1 MRLTLTEPKRIPDV
15 GDGVE
20 AHEGGTVMAGII
32 DADTHVI
39 ESAAIWENFDP
50 NLGRKKP
57 ALVAFPDPSTGNA
70 NHRWVIDGKL
80 FPKPHGKGG
89 VFLATPPM
97 DEQEEIK
104 LDWACRSLNDVATRL
119 AHKDRM
125 GVETQ
130 VVYPTLFLAYLT
142 DDSALDVALARAYN
156 RFLANAWLQ
165 SQNHL
170 RWVVV
175 PPLQSIDA
183 SIEELYYGK
192 EHGAVGVFFR
202 GMEGER
208 SLADSYFFPLYAE
221 AERLD
226 MPVCVHTGAGAPAIT
241 EICDSTLTAAFSHI
255 RLLPLMAF
263 HDLVYKRVPEQFP
276 SLRFGFIEAA
286 ASWMPFL
293 LHFLRRRVRSEKR
306 STELFGPGLCRDYR
320 MFVACEAD
328 EDIPYLLKYIGEE
341 NLLIGSDYGH
351 HDQSAQPDLVS
362 VIQGRE
368 DVSPSV
374 VDKILRENPRR
385 FYAIEG

>member
-1 MRLTLTEPKRIPDV
+1 MT
-15 GDGVE
+15 
-20 AHEGGTVMAGII
+20 GII

-39 ESAAIWENFDP
+39 ESEAIWEYFDP
-50 NLGRKKP
+50 ALGGKKP
-57 ALVAFPDPSTGNA
+57 ALVAFPDPITGNVG
-70 NHRWVIDGKL
+70 HRWVIDGKL

-97 DEQEEIK
+97 NEQEAVRI
-104 LDWACRSLNDVATRL
+104 DWACRSLADPATRL

-142 DDSALDVALARAYN
+142 EDRALDVALARAYN
-156 RFLANAWLQ
+156 RYLANVWAQ
-165 SQNHL
+165 SDNHL
-170 RWVVV
+170 RWVVI

-183 SIEELYYGK
+183 SIEELNYGK
-192 EHGAVGVFFR
+192 QHGAVGVFFR

-208 SLADSYFFPLYAE
+208 SLADPYFFPLYAE
-221 AERLD
+221 AERLNL
-226 MPVCVHTGAGAPAIT
+226 PICVHTGAGAPALT

-263 HDLVYKRVPEQFP
+263 HDLVYNAVPERFP
-276 SLRFGFIEAA
+276 ELRFGFVEAA

-293 LHFLRRRVRSEKR
+293 LHFLRRRIRMEKR
-306 STELFGPGLCRDYR
+306 STDQLGPRLCREFR

-328 EDIPYLLKYIGEE
+328 EDIPYLLQHIGED

-362 VIQGRE
+362 YIESRE
-368 DVSPSV
+368 DVPPAIV
-374 VDKILRENPRR
+374 NKILRENPRH
-385 FYAIEG
+385 FYAIA

>member
-1 MRLTLTEPKRIPDV
+1 MN
-15 GDGVE
+15 
-20 AHEGGTVMAGII
+20 GII

-39 ESAAIWENFDP
+39 ESEEIWGYFDP
-50 NLGRKKP
+50 ALAGKKP
-57 ALVAFPDPSTGNA
+57 ALVAFPDPSTGTTT
-70 NHRWVIDGKL
+70 HRWVIDGKL

-97 DEQEEIK
+97 DAKQAVD
-104 LDWACRSLNDVATRL
+104 LDWACRSLNDTTTRIQ
-119 AHKDRM
+119 HKDRM
-125 GVETQ
+125 GVQTQ

-142 DDSALDVALARAYN
+142 DDQALDIALARSYN
-156 RFLANAWLQ
+156 RFLAHAWAESVNQ
-165 SQNHL
+165 L

-183 SIEELYYGK
+183 SIEELNYGK
-192 EHGAVGVFFR
+192 QNGAVGVFFR

-208 SLADSYFFPLYAE
+208 SLADPYFFPLYAE

-226 MPVCVHTGAGAPAIT
+226 MPVCVHTGAGAPALT
-241 EICDSTLTAAFSHI
+241 EMCDSRLTAAFSHI

-263 HDLVYKRVPEQFP
+263 HDLVYNRVPEQFP
-276 SLRFGFIEAA
+276 ALRFGFIEAA

-293 LHFLRRRVRSEKR
+293 LHFLRRRIRMEKR
-306 STELFGPGLCRDYR
+306 STEQLGPKLCREYR

-328 EDIPYLLKYIGEE
+328 EDIPYLLNHIGKA

-362 VIQGRE
+362 YIQARE
-368 DVSPSV
+368 DVPPAV

-385 FYAIEG
+385 FYAIA

>member
-1 MRLTLTEPKRIPDV
+1 MD
-15 GDGVE
+15 
-20 AHEGGTVMAGII
+20 GII

-39 ESAAIWENFDP
+39 ESEEIWQYFDP
-50 NLGRKKP
+50 ALSGRKP
-57 ALVAFPDPSTGNA
+57 ALVAFADPTSGNTS
-70 NHRWVIDGKL
+70 HRWVIDGKL

-97 DEQEEIK
+97 NDKQAEQ
-104 LDWACRSLNDVATRL
+104 LDWACRSLNDTATRL
-119 AHKDRM
+119 QHMDRM
-125 GVETQ
+125 GVQTQ

-142 DDSALDVALARAYN
+142 DDQRLDIALARAYN
-156 RFLANAWLQ
+156 RFLGHAWEQ
-165 SQNHL
+165 AGDQL

-183 SIEELYYGK
+183 CIEELNFGK

-208 SLADSYFFPLYAE
+208 SLADPYFFPLYTE
-221 AERLD
+221 AERLG
-226 MPVCVHTGAGAPAIT
+226 MPVCVHTGAGAPRLT
-241 EICDSTLTAAFSHI
+241 EICDSRLTAAFSHI

-263 HDLVYKRVPEQFP
+263 HDLVYNRVPEQFP
-276 SLRFGFIEAA
+276 ALRFGFIESA

-293 LHFLRRRVRSEKR
+293 LHFLRRRIRTEKR
-306 STELFGPGLCRDYR
+306 STEQLGPSLCRDYR

-328 EDIPYLLKYIGEE
+328 EDIPYLLDYIGED

-362 VIQGRE
+362 YIEARE
-368 DVSPSV
+368 DLPSSV
-374 VDKILRENPRR
+374 VNKILRSNPSR
-385 FYAIEG
+385 FYAIS

>member
-1 MRLTLTEPKRIPDV
+1 MN
-15 GDGVE
+15 
-20 AHEGGTVMAGII
+20 GII

-39 ESAAIWENFDP
+39 ESKEMWENFDP
-50 NLGRKKP
+50 PLESKRP
-57 ALVAFPDPSTGNA
+57 ALVAFPDPTIGA
-70 NHRWVIDGKL
+70 ETHRWVIDGKL

-97 DEQEEIK
+97 NDKQAEES
-104 LDWACRSLNDVATRL
+104 DWACRSLNDTATRL
-119 AHKDRM
+119 QHKDRM

-142 DDSALDVALARAYN
+142 DDQALDVALARAYN
-156 RFLANAWLQ
+156 RFLANAW
-165 SQNHL
+165 SNGESHL

-183 SIEELYYGK
+183 SIEELNFGK

-208 SLADSYFFPLYAE
+208 SLADPYFSPLYKE

-226 MPVCVHTGAGAPAIT
+226 MPVCIHTGAGAPRLT
-241 EICDSTLTAAFSHI
+241 EMCDSRLTAAFSHI

-263 HDLVYKRVPEQFP
+263 HDLVYNGVPEQFP

-286 ASWMPFL
+286 ASWVPFL
-293 LHFLRRRVRSEKR
+293 LHFLRRRIRTEKR
-306 STELFGPGLCRDYR
+306 STEKLGPQLCREYR

-328 EDIPYLLKYIGEE
+328 EDIPYLINHIGED

-362 VIQGRE
+362 HIQSRN
-368 DVSPSV
+368 DVAPSV
-374 VDKILRENPRR
+374 ADKILRQNPRR
-385 FYAIEG
+385 FYGID